1 MPDAE
6 FEKTFADLAHA
17 RLRDRAPGLLDYLIG
32 FQLLDK
38 NEDNTHAVGV
48 WGFKIGDEWLYAPVF
63 FLNGQLKGDDLL
75 YLKSQDAFV
84 PLKENWI
91 NYLLNRRPY
100 VLGETEMQDQST
112 LGIKQPDFNAFARP
126 PHAGS
131 KYASS
136 GVRGI
141 LDRLVDSVDDNF
153 KSFLPVII
161 SPPGGEKRA
170 CLAQK
175 WHLPTFIRGAGEKA
189 ARALLVTMKK
199 NAAFADSVLKFYNM
213 EDIIDAASE
222 AFAKSAADG
231 DKKIEEPAPT
241 VQIMIADR
249 ANVLDL
255 DDTMLSDAEK
265 EKLQRDR
272 YLVRDQRG
280 DDNVGKVYKK
290 QISKTMQNPSE
301 CCYANV
307 LMKDGQFERRLVMLA
322 LKGKE
327 RYASDRDLA
336 NIIDVK
342 GGKMIMAPPRDIF
355 VDNEGHNSSE
365 WKKVFKGLPEAS
377 SPTEK
382 QKVVFVNEKG
392 EGTTPFTINR
402 KVSSDGQTTLYGE
415 FDTWPKAKGTSDSLD
430 TVLYPKYR
438 GRKFNNS
445 DAQRWGGNGCVVGC
459 SSNEP
464 SIIVT
469 NKPGNHITQIGDDL
483 FVPNGFKV
491 IKMIKDMI
499 EPWKREDNSS
509 AFSKKRDAQVAEV
522 DQMANPQTLADI
534 EMQLFK
540 SAQIKE
546 LQAVTDGIEWWLRDG
561 SQMGRPMSKIAALK
575 RLVLNYQLREDDAM
589 GILKNASRA
598 GSPKYIIKLAQPSAP
613 AIPEPQTGT
622 DPTLQMGPNVQY
634 PQEELLS
641 ANTEPM
647 DRYNTEVDM
656 DATYRAQQ
664 AAEQGQKEVL
674 DTSVISGLVKVMD
687 PDTVVDD
694 YVGDLMLGLDRVGRI
709 LFMYYWHFDKFKERY
724 GTQDMP
730 ELEDNLKNVFDNM
743 GDLTIFL
750 KQKTIE
756 PDVTDASAEAELE
769 QVL

>member
-100 VLGETEMQDQST
+100 VLGEAEMQDQST
-112 LGIKQPDFNAFARP
+112 LGIKQPDFNAFAQP
-126 PHAGS
+126 PHTGS

-175 WHLPTFIRGAGEKA
+175 WHLPVFIRGAGEKA

-199 NAAFADSVLKFYNM
+199 NAAFADSVLRFYKM
-213 EDIIDAASE
+213 EDIIDAAKE
-222 AFAKSAADG
+222 AFAKSAADD
-231 DKKIEEPAPT
+231 DKKIEDTQPS
-241 VQIMIADR
+241 VQVMIADR

-255 DDTMLSDAEK
+255 DDAVLSDAEK

-290 QISKTMQNPSE
+290 QISKTLQNPSE

-322 LKGKE
+322 LKGME
-327 RYASDRDLA
+327 RYAFNCDLA

-342 GGKMIMAPPRDIF
+342 GGKMIMAPPRGIF
-355 VDNEGHNSSE
+355 VDNEGHNSDE
-365 WKKVFKGLPEAS
+365 WKKVFTGLPEAS

-392 EGTTPFTINR
+392 EGTTPFIINR

-415 FDTWPKAKGTSDSLD
+415 FDTWPKAKGTADSLD

-445 DAQRWGGNGCVVGC
+445 DAQHWYRGDSPIMCG
-459 SSNEP
+459 SDDP

-499 EPWKREDNSS
+499 EPWKRDDNSS
-509 AFSKKRDAQVAEV
+509 AFSKKRDAQMAEV

-540 SAQIKE
+540 SAQVKE
-546 LQAVTDGIEWWLRDG
+546 LQAVTDGIEWWLREG
-561 SQMGRPMSKIAALK
+561 SQMSRPMSKIAALK
-575 RLVLNYQLREDDAM
+575 RLVLNYQLREDDAI

-598 GSPKYIIKLAQPSAP
+598 GSPKYIIKLAQPSGP
-613 AIPEPQTGT
+613 AIPEPQIGN
-622 DPTLQMGPNVQY
+622 DPSLQMAPNIQY
-634 PQEELLS
+634 PQEDLVS

-664 AAEQGQKEVL
+664 AANQGQKEVL
-674 DTSVISGLVKVMD
+674 DTSVISGLVKVMN

-709 LFMYYWHFDKFKERY
+709 LFMYYWHFDKFKDRY

-769 QVL
+769 QVM